1 MRDFKKQRNK
11 FDFLD
16 HFSCWWRMNCR
27 SQSCGSEGDRE
38 YGLIEEKLMEV
49 ECV

>member
-16 HFSCWWRMNCR
+16 HFSCGWRMNCR
-27 SQSCGSEGDRE
+27 SQSGSSEGDRE
-38 YGLIEEKLMEV
+38 CGLIVEKLTEV